1 MIMMIIKHMK
11 NIIKKLLR
19 ENLSTDLLK
28 NTKIV
33 GDNGKPLIVYRSQK
47 DDRKQGVTR
56 QSNLKGIYF
65 SADAESTKI
74 YGNNI
79 KSYYLNIQN
88 PIVLKNTEWNLSL
101 IPGYVYNMLI
111 SKGYDGAV
119 WLRHGVMY
127 EIVAFDESQIFP
139 I

>member
-1 MIMMIIKHMK
+1 MK
-11 NIIKKLLR
+11 TLIKKLLR
-19 ENLSTDLLK
+19 ENLSIESLK

-33 GDNGKPLIVYRSQK
+33 DDDGKPLLVYRSQK
-47 DDRKQGVTR
+47 NDRKQGVTR
-56 QSNLKGIYF
+56 QSNMKGIYF

-74 YGNNI
+74 YGDNI

-88 PIVLKNTEWNLSL
+88 PIILKDTEWNLSL
-101 IPGYVYNMLI
+101 IPEYVYNMLV

-127 EIVAFDESQIFP
+127 EIVAFYENQILP
-139 I
+139 V